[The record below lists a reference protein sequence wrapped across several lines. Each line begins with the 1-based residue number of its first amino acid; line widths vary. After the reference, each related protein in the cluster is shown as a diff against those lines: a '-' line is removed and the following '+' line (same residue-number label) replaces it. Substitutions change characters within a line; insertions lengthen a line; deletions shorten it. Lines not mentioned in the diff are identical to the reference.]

1 MERFEHRSGSSR
13 MYANLFSRGADTI
26 SKSLLAEFDEEMGST
41 RKLLERVPEDK
52 FGWKPYE
59 KSFTLGKLASH
70 VAVIPIFPSLLILR
84 QGEKPAEATSKV
96 ELLEAFDRNAAAG
109 REALAGASD
118 DHLAKLIPVTS
129 VLSKP
134 LGAILRSKIMNHLIH
149 HRGQLSV
156 YLRLLDVTVPGMYGP
171 SADEKS

>member
-1 MERFEHRSGSSR
+1 MERFEHRPGSSR

-26 SKSLLAEFDEEMGST
+26 SESLLAEFDEEMGST

-59 KSFTLGKLASH
+59 KLFTLGKLASH

-96 ELLEAFDRNAAAG
+96 ELLEAFDRSAAAG

-118 DHLAKLIPVTS
+118 DHLA
-129 VLSKP
+129 
-134 LGAILRSKIMNHLIH
+134 
-149 HRGQLSV
+149 
-156 YLRLLDVTVPGMYGP
+156 
-171 SADEKS
+171 